1 MKFYF
6 LSSFIY
12 SLYLATL
19 SNLSNLRIHTVLV
32 TKLED
37 LEQLSIDLLSE
48 LVLLV
53 PHQVVDILV
62 PSRECLSFFYSF
74 EPVLDL
80 QVIG

>member
-12 SLYLATL
+12 SLYLPTL
-19 SNLSNLRIHTVLV
+19 SNLFNLSIHTVLV

-53 PHQVVDILV
+53 LHQIVDILV
-62 PSRECLSFFYSF
+62 QSREGLSFLYSF
-74 EPVLDL
+74 EPLLNL

>member
-12 SLYLATL
+12 SLYLPTL

-37 LEQLSIDLLSE
+37 LEQLRIDLLSE

-53 PHQVVDILV
+53 PHQVVDILI
-62 PSRECLSFFYSF
+62 PSREGLSFLYSLK
-74 EPVLDL
+74 PLLNL
-80 QVIG
+80 QMIG

>member
-12 SLYLATL
+12 SLYLPTL
-19 SNLSNLRIHTVLV
+19 SNLFNLSIHTVLV

-37 LEQLSIDLLSE
+37 FEQLSIDLLSE

-62 PSRECLSFFYSF
+62 PFRKNPRFLYSF
-74 EPVLDL
+74 KPLLNL